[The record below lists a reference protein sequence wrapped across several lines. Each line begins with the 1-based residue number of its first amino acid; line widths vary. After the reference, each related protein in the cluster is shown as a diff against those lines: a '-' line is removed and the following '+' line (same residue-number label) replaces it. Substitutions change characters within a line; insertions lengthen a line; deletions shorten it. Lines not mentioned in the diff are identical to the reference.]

1 MTPEQQ
7 MAFKQ
12 AQADMRAQQNAGL
25 TIQQQQER
33 QAQAQRAAG
42 KKVDIP
48 KDPKLQENIN
58 RMKAAITPPPPPAIV
73 PVGSSPASS
82 MGVKIDEVKGG
93 QEGVKPGGKIAEIK
107 GGQEGVKPAG
117 KIAEVEVAK
126 YGKMVQP
133 SGLTNVTGPKIANE
147 PVKQKVILRPMTLK
161 PAVDGGMECPPGQSR
176 QYSRCVMPDPVFPL
190 VAKDMGYPTRKYIC
204 TEAAFPTL
212 VDGKCHG
219 ECPDGYAVN
228 PKDAKRCLL
237 NGAKP

>member
-1 MTPEQQ
+1 M
-7 MAFKQ
+7 
-12 AQADMRAQQNAGL
+12 
-25 TIQQQQER
+25 
-33 QAQAQRAAG
+33 
-42 KKVDIP
+42 
-48 KDPKLQENIN
+48 
-58 RMKAAITPPPPPAIV
+58 
-73 PVGSSPASS
+73 
-82 MGVKIDEVKGG
+82 
-93 QEGVKPGGKIAEIK
+93 GGKIAEIK
-107 GGQEGVKPAG
+107 GGQEGVKPVGKIAEVKSAQDGVKPAGKIDEVKGGQEGMKMGGTGLVQMGKIDAVKGGQEGMKPVG